1 MKINTTRFG
10 TVEIAEDK
18 LISFPFG
25 LPGFDQEKNWCVL
38 HTDGHPG
45 VHWLQ
50 SVDDSEVALLIAD
63 PEQLFPDYDVT
74 VQDTDL
80 ACIGV
85 VISDDTTEP
94 PPVVMRV
101 VLSVERLKGVV
112 TANLRAPIMIHLEKR
127 LAVQIPLTS
136 GNYSV
141 RQPLPN
147 NQERVTK
154 KPQAKP
160 GMENLLVATGS

>member
-1 MKINTTRFG
+1 MKVETTRFG
-10 TVEIAEDK
+10 AVEIVEEK

-25 LPGFDQEKNWCVL
+25 LPGFDNLKSWCVL
-38 HTDGHPG
+38 HTEGHPG

-50 SVDDSEVALLIAD
+50 SVDDSDIALLIAD

-74 VQDTDL
+74 IQDTDL

-85 VISDDTTEP
+85 VIDESTTEP

-101 VLSVERLKGVV
+101 VLSVDRLKGMV
-112 TANLRAPIMIHLEKR
+112 TANLRAPILIHLDQH

-141 RQPLPN
+141 RQPLPKTEN
-147 NQERVTK
+147 K
-154 KPQAKP
+154 KVEKSEVKSD
-160 GMENLLVATGS
+160 MEHLLVATGS

>member
-1 MKINTTRFG
+1 MKVETTRFG
-10 TVEIAEDK
+10 MVEIVEEK
-18 LISFPFG
+18 LVSFPFG
-25 LPGFDQEKNWCVL
+25 LPGFDDLKSWCVL
-38 HTDGHPG
+38 HTEGHPG

-50 SVDDSEVALLIAD
+50 SIDDSDVALLIAD
-63 PEQLFPDYDVT
+63 PEQVFPDYDVT

-85 VISDDTTEP
+85 VIDENTSEP

-101 VLSVERLKGVV
+101 VLSVDRLKGMV
-112 TANLRAPIMIHLEKR
+112 TANLRAPILIHLEQR

-141 RQPLPN
+141 RQPLPKSD
-147 NQERVTK
+147 EIKAKKSETK
-154 KPQAKP
+154 SD
-160 GMENLLVATGS
+160 MEHLLVATGS